1 MNILLTG
8 ASGFLGSHFPIEKN
22 IITLGMKPT
31 NNIQCDLSK
40 NIPVDLFD
48 INKVVHMAG
57 IAHINPQNKDDK
69 KKFHE
74 INYIGTQN
82 LIKSLDG
89 HNINQF
95 IYISSVAVYGLNSG
109 ELINENHSLK
119 PFTAYGKSKLETE
132 KYLINWAA
140 KKNINLLILRLPL
153 VIGNNP
159 PGNLGRM
166 IDSIKKGRYVAIKNN
181 RAKKSVVLASDVV
194 NICLSSG
201 NMNGIYNLS
210 VSKNPTFEELEN
222 FIAKKFNTKIFFK
235 IPSTII
241 KYICIFGDMLPQSF
255 PIKTS
260 LYDKIVNP
268 LTFDNKKAVSELG
281 WSPSNIFKSDW
292 I

>member
-1 MNILLTG
+1 MKILLTG
-8 ASGFLGSHFPIEKN
+8 ASGFLGSHFPSKKN
-22 IITLGMKPT
+22 IITLGKRKI
-31 NNIQCDLSK
+31 NSIQCNLSED
-40 NIPVDLFD
+40 IPKILDD
-48 INKVVHMAG
+48 INRVVHLAG
-57 IAHINPQNKDDK
+57 IAHVNPKNKNDK
-69 KKFHE
+69 KIFHS

-109 ELINENHSLK
+109 ELINENYPLK
-119 PFTAYGKSKLETE
+119 PSTAYGKSKLETE

-194 NICLSSG
+194 KICLSSG
-201 NMNGIYNLS
+201 NMNGIYNLADS
-210 VSKNPTFEELEN
+210 TNPTFEELEN
-222 FIAKKFNTKIFFK
+222 FIAKKFNVKIFFK
-235 IPSTII
+235 IPSSIL

-268 LTFDNKKAVSELG
+268 LTFNNKKAVSELG

>member
-8 ASGFLGSHFPIEKN
+8 ASGFLGSHFPRKKN
-22 IITLGMKPT
+22 IITLGTKPT

-40 NIPVDLFD
+40 NIPVGLHD
-48 INKVVHMAG
+48 ITKVVHMAG
-57 IAHINPQNKDDK
+57 IAHINPQNKNDK
-69 KKFHE
+69 EKFHE
-74 INYIGTQN
+74 INYIGTIN
-82 LIKSLDG
+82 LIKSLAN

-109 ELINENHSLK
+109 KLINENHPLK
-119 PFTAYGKSKLETE
+119 PSTPYGKSKLETE

-140 KKNINLLILRLPL
+140 KRNINLLILRLPL
-153 VIGNNP
+153 VIGLNP

-166 IDSIKKGRYVAIKNN
+166 LDSIKKGKYIAVKDNK
-181 RAKKSVVLASDVV
+181 AKKSAVLASDVV
-194 NICLSSG
+194 KICLSSKA
-201 NMNGIYNLS
+201 MSGIYNLTDS
-210 VSKNPTFEELEN
+210 SNPTFEELEN

-235 IPSTII
+235 IPSRILR
-241 KYICIFGDMLPQSF
+241 YICLFGDKLPQSF

-268 LTFDNKKAVSELG
+268 LTFDNKKAISELG
-281 WSPSNIFKSDW
+281 WSPTNIFNSDW